1 MPPGPRPT
9 PFPVV
14 VQFSDSA
21 NPTTPSKLLESS
33 SLYVTSFSAIT
44 ISATNISATNYFN
57 LPGGGGSVDY
67 NLLNTYYLNSSG
79 DSASAGFYLSSV
91 SATNLSAT
99 NYFNLPSS
107 TLVWNQAQDV
117 VLYVKNK
124 SNFSL
129 PKGTPVAIVSATGN
143 NPVVEPLSSVNTHVP
158 EAYGFANH
166 VAGLVKD
173 TISADGFG
181 YIVVE
186 GLIEGN
192 GGADPLNTNAFQVGD
207 TLYVSSNGQLSNVRP
222 NPPYESHPVGF
233 VIRANSNNGKI
244 LVKIENQPEINDI
257 VGFDLSST
265 LINGDLIAYDL
276 TTSTFK
282 NTQAL
287 NLSGVSRLGTVS
299 ATTYQN
305 LPVSSHS
312 QLLNLNANDHPQY
325 VLTSVNTNLSS
336 LVSNIQTSAN
346 DLSTVVGNHLAS
358 ASVHFT
364 SGSLSGFYA
373 GSAWVNSNFVLTS
386 VNNTLSTTVSNHL
399 ASAVHWD
406 LATLNSN
413 YINASGDSANA
424 AFFLQTLSATTLS
437 ATTYL
442 NLPNFATTAT
452 NVTSFAGTGV
462 FETTAYARNNYSLTS
477 HSHTFSAL
485 SGLSDTNVGTP
496 STGQSLVWDG
506 SKWSPSAIAGGGG
519 GGSSP
524 GGATSSI
531 QFNAGGGSFG
541 GAAQL
546 NWNTTTNLLSGTNA
560 NFVNL
565 SATNFSAT
573 NYLNLPASALSGLGD
588 TQITSPSNGQGLAWD
603 GSKWVASSFPTGGG
617 ATALSG
623 LTDVSVT
630 STPVTGYVLKWDGSK
645 WAPALD
651 NTGPGGTVT
660 EEFVIAMATIL

>member
-1 MPPGPRPT
+1 
-9 PFPVV
+9 
-14 VQFSDSA
+14 
-21 NPTTPSKLLESS
+21 LESS

-222 NPPYESHPVGF
+222 NPPYESHPIGF
-233 VIRANSNNGKI
+233 VIRAGNNNGKI

-257 VGFDLSST
+257 VGFDLNST

-336 LVSNIQTSAN
+336 LVSNIQTSASN
-346 DLSTVVGNHLAS
+346 LSSVVGNHLAS

-386 VNNTLSTTVSNHL
+386 VNNTLSTTVNNHL

-424 AFFLQTLSATTLS
+424 AFFFQTLSATTLS
-437 ATTYL
+437 ATTYQ
-442 NLPNFATTAT
+442 NLPT
-452 NVTSFAGTGV
+452 
-462 FETTAYARNNYSLTS
+462 
-477 HSHTFSAL
+477 SAL
-485 SGLSDTNVGTP
+485 SGLS
-496 STGQSLVWDG
+496 
-506 SKWSPSAIAGGGG
+506 
-519 GGSSP
+519 
-524 GGATSSI
+524 
-531 QFNAGGGSFG
+531 
-541 GAAQL
+541 
-546 NWNTTTNLLSGTNA
+546 
-560 NFVNL
+560 
-565 SATNFSAT
+565 
-573 NYLNLPASALSGLGD
+573 D

-603 GSKWVASSFPTGGG
+603 GSKWVASSFPTGGGGGGVTDHGALTGLGDDDHPQYVLTSINTNLSSLVFNIQTSASNLSSVVGNHLASAVHWDLATLNSNYINASGDSATANFFFSNLSATNFSATTYLNLPASALSGLSDTQITSPSNGQGLAWDGSKWVASSFPTGGGGGGG

-651 NTGPGGTVT
+651 LPVITSGTAAPTGGNDGDIYIQYT
-660 EEFVIAMATIL
+660 